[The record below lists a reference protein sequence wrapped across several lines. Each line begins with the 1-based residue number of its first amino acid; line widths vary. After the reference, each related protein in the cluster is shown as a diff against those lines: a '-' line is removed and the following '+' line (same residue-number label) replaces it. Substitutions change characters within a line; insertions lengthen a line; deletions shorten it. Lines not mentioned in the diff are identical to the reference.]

1 MMAGACGAGKRR
13 RGPGAGRAGPSRPRR
28 PRIRK
33 VVASVTQE
41 QPEASSTARKSA
53 KAARTPQ
60 AQPKRCDPRWRR
72 DLAADLLGLAG
83 VGSLG
88 VGLAMIHHAA
98 ALITL
103 GALSLAAGI
112 MLAIRHE

>member
-1 MMAGACGAGKRR
+1 M
-13 RGPGAGRAGPSRPRR
+13 
-28 PRIRK
+28 
-33 VVASVTQE
+33 TQE

-60 AQPKRCDPRWRR
+60 AQPRRCDPRWRR

-112 MLAIRHE
+112 MLARNDRPPGASAGDHSGSIPDTK

>member
-1 MMAGACGAGKRR
+1 MA
-13 RGPGAGRAGPSRPRR
+13 
-28 PRIRK
+28 
-33 VVASVTQE
+33 QE

-53 KAARTPQ
+53 EAARTRQ
-60 AQPKRCDPRWRR
+60 APSRRCDPRWRR

-83 VGSLG
+83 VSILG

-103 GALSLAAGI
+103 GALGLAAGI